1 MNTLSPEM
9 YWLTLTVLMT
19 ALFWAPYIVNRIVE
33 QGAWATLQTPKL
45 APEAAW
51 AGRLMRAHAN
61 AVENLAVF
69 APAVLAVQMTG
80 STSASTEAS
89 CMIYFF
95 ARLAHM
101 LAYVAAVPVLR
112 TLAFA
117 AGFFCQFRLA
127 MAVLGVF

>member
-1 MNTLSPEM
+1 M
-9 YWLTLTVLMT
+9 
-19 ALFWAPYIVNRIVE
+19 
-33 QGAWATLQTPKL
+33 
-45 APEAAW
+45 PEAAW
-51 AGRLMRAHAN
+51 AERLMRAHAN

-69 APAVLAVQMTG
+69 APLVLAVQVTG
-80 STSASTEAS
+80 SASAGTEAA

-95 ARLAHM
+95 ARLAHV

-127 MAVLGVF
+127 MALLSVF